1 MKLSGNACCSDF
13 LLIGPTADTM
23 RSFNKTLSVSSHCVY
38 LETTADG
45 EVGNRTDRGGDSGWK
60 LGVLMLWTR
69 TLSLLSQTSEPQS
82 PSVKAFSCST
92 HSISCWFGTLLSQSP
107 CSLGLHHST
116 SRCLL
121 LLFTTRR
128 SFPLGRKKKERKK
141 KKKKKMITSP
151 RESAGRC
158 QPLME
163 TLPNN
168 RKPIIDVSLYT
179 TNRTQQQ
186 VIIQLNRRL

>member
-92 HSISCWFGTLLSQSP
+92 HSISCRPNSKKQSGA
-107 CSLGLHHST
+107 CETYVYGAIEIVE
-116 SRCLL
+116 
-121 LLFTTRR
+121 
-128 SFPLGRKKKERKK
+128 ERK
-141 KKKKKMITSP
+141 S
-151 RESAGRC
+151 
-158 QPLME
+158 
-163 TLPNN
+163 
-168 RKPIIDVSLYT
+168 V
-179 TNRTQQQ
+179 
-186 VIIQLNRRL
+186 VF

>member
-69 TLSLLSQTSEPQS
+69 TLSLSLVSNERTPKSLGKS
-82 PSVKAFSCST
+82 FFVFDTFYKLLVWYAALAKS
-92 HSISCWFGTLLSQSP
+92 LLSRP
-107 CSLGLHHST
+107 PSLHVAMPSSSIHNPALIS
-116 SRCLL
+116 L
-121 LLFTTRR
+121 
-128 SFPLGRKKKERKK
+128 RKK
-141 KKKKKMITSP
+141 KKGKKEEEEENDNLAERVGGAMP
-151 RESAGRC
+151 AADGNAP
-158 QPLME
+158 Q
-163 TLPNN
+163 
-168 RKPIIDVSLYT
+168 
-179 TNRTQQQ
+179 
-186 VIIQLNRRL
+186 